1 MAAKRQYTPKQ
12 RVPTIEEIQEINRRR
27 NTPGYEP
34 QPTPATPAGGS
45 AKPVT
50 IKIDSPPVGVIPVDQ
65 TPPQTLSNEVGKSLC
80 VSQILDQHGINP
92 VEELIAMY
100 NERVEDPES
109 PDYGKFVMSRAERV
123 SLMKE
128 IMKYQHPT
136 LKAVEHKGS
145 ADDRRITVVLMMP
158 DGSKQVNDVAQ
169 RGKVID
175 AWNRHTTQLRT
186 SLVPET
192 DLGPH
197 GAR

>member
-1 MAAKRQYTPKQ
+1 MAAKRPKTVPQ
-12 RVPTIEEIQEINRRR
+12 RVPTIEEIKEINRRR

-34 QPTPATPAGGS
+34 QPTPSTPAGGS
-45 AKPVT
+45 SKPVT

-65 TPPQTLSNEVGKSLC
+65 TPTQTLAKVEGKSLC
-80 VSQILDQHGINP
+80 VSEILAQHDINP
-92 VEELIAMY
+92 VEELLAMY

-109 PDYGKFVMSRAERV
+109 PDYGKFVMSRSERV

-136 LKAVEHKGS
+136 LKAVEHKGN

-158 DGSKQVNDVAQ
+158 DGTSHHKDVEQ

-175 AWNRHTTQLRT
+175 A
-186 SLVPET
+186 
-192 DLGPH
+192 
-197 GAR
+197 